1 MSQRTSG
8 HRGLFNRA
16 EHEVKLSD
24 DEIVLDTPY
33 IRAMAHVNNK
43 FERKT
48 KTEFSFPRRL
58 NFLPLADGSR
68 SFHDCEMLLLRDC

>member
-1 MSQRTSG
+1 MTKSCW
-8 HRGLFNRA
+8 
-16 EHEVKLSD
+16 
-24 DEIVLDTPY
+24 
-33 IRAMAHVNNK
+33 IRRIYGAMAHVNNK